1 MKTNINEKTQVY
13 DTYDFKIGSIDSTK
27 LYKVYVDFETE
38 NITGFMYDYGF
49 LQQMLDTTECV
60 ELLES
65 LIQFNR
71 PMQRDITN
79 ILNKVKNDKKI

>member
-1 MKTNINEKTQVY
+1 MIIRNLTANEAQ
-13 DTYDFKIGSIDSTK
+13 FKYFG
-27 LYKVYVDFETE
+27 V
-38 NITGFMYDYGF
+38 
-49 LQQMLDTTECV
+49 
-60 ELLES
+60 ES

>member
-1 MKTNINEKTQVY
+1 MKTNINEKTQDY

-79 ILNKVKNDKKI
+79 ILNKVKKDKKI